1 MVDELHAELSSIERD
16 LDGGS
21 YRPGPW
27 QALLRR
33 ARKLPDAD
41 RAQLAD
47 DVSRISDKLHRRG
60 GHKSVTF
67 NTGLAL
73 EGIATL
79 IGLALLAAG
88 LHTSSNLLAILAAL
102 ILTATLQPLVKIAV
116 GTGVGIS
123 YSYVYILG
131 YEPRFKMRYGSYLA
145 APRWARIV
153 LHLSGMIG
161 SPLALWVVKGLAAP
175 DLTVAWALCTI
186 AFWLVN
192 AINLILL
199 LFGFAGIPRLPFG
212 LSRVPVWQ
220 TSGGVAGSELRE
232 VLDA

>member
-1 MVDELHAELSSIERD
+1 MVDELRTALSSIERD
-16 LDGGS
+16 IDGGS

-27 QALLRR
+27 QAIIRR
-33 ARKLPDAD
+33 VRSLADAD

-47 DVSRISDKLHRRG
+47 DVTRISDKLHRRG
-60 GHKSVTF
+60 GHKIATF

-73 EGIATL
+73 EGVATV
-79 IGLALLAAG
+79 IGLALLGGG
-88 LHTSSNLLAILAAL
+88 LHTSSNLLVILAAL
-102 ILTATLQPLVKIAV
+102 ILTGTLQPLVKLAV

-123 YSYVYILG
+123 YSYAYLLG

-161 SPLALWVVKGLAAP
+161 SPLALWIVKGLAAP
-175 DLTVAWALCTI
+175 DLTVAWALCAI

-192 AINLILL
+192 ALNLILL

-220 TSGGVAGSELRE
+220 TSGSVAGSELRE